1 MAKKKTSLA
10 RRINVLRASVMG
22 ANDGIISVAGI
33 VIGVAAATSNS
44 YAILIAGLSGALAGT
59 ISMAMGEY
67 VSVST
72 QKDSQRMALIEEKE
86 RLDEDYQSE
95 YDFVKQKYLDQGIDP
110 ALATQ
115 ATNELMAKDALG
127 TVVLERHGFNPPE
140 FTSPY
145 AAAIASMI
153 SFPLGSILPM
163 VAVMITPAAT
173 RIWAT
178 VVAVLIALC
187 ITGYAA
193 AVLGDAERGK
203 SVVRNVVAGLLTMA
217 VTFVIG
223 QLFAR

>member
-10 RRINVLRASVMG
+10 RRINILRASVMG

-95 YDFVKQKYLDQGIDP
+95 YDFVKQKYLDQGIAP

-127 TVVLERHGFNPPE
+127 TVVLERHGFPHE

-217 VTFVIG
+217 VTFVVG

>member
-10 RRINVLRASVMG
+10 RQINILRASVMG

-95 YDFVKQKYLDQGIDP
+95 YDFVKQKYLDQGIAP

-127 TVVLERHGFNPPE
+127 TVVLERHGFNPHE

-217 VTFVIG
+217 VTFVVG

>member
-10 RRINVLRASVMG
+10 RRINILRASVMG

-33 VIGVAAATSNS
+33 VIGVAAATSNG

-95 YDFVKQKYLDQGIDP
+95 YDFVKKKYLDQGIAP

-127 TVVLERHGFNPPE
+127 TVVLERHGFNPHE

-145 AAAIASMI
+145 AAGIASMI